1 MIVCTSGFI
10 YPGSYIRV
18 QTSGILHEITL
29 EQHDQINEHHRQ
41 QSTKAHNSHED
52 NRSDIMVMV
61 MMVMRCSFGEGKKRK
76 GIV

>member
-1 MIVCTSGFI
+1 MVH
-10 YPGSYIRV
+10 PGSNIRV
-18 QTSGILHEITL
+18 RKSGLQHEITL

-52 NRSDIMVMV
+52 NISDIMVMV
-61 MMVMRCSFGEGKKRK
+61 MMVMRCSSGERKKRK

>member
-1 MIVCTSGFI
+1 L
-10 YPGSYIRV
+10 YIRV
-18 QTSGILHEITL
+18 RTSGLQHEITL

-52 NRSDIMVMV
+52 NIRDIMVMV
-61 MMVMRCSFGEGKKRK
+61 MMVMRCSSGERKKRK